1 MYIIPI
7 HSHLTVHHIKPVIRK
22 ASNMASLFLKSTIT
36 ILLIFLTLSII
47 AKADRRFVLD
57 SDGKPVFN
65 GGRYYMIPQTI
76 GIGGGLTRTTKDNYT
91 PCPYYVTRDSDETS
105 NGMPLTIS
113 SPLKILYLPESSS
126 VSIAF
131 QEMITVCIQSMGW
144 GVVPDDLA
152 GKLYVTTGGDNVN
165 WKFLIKKAEGESR
178 NNVYNIRIYN
188 EQSSKDSNV
197 GFFEDDG
204 LLGVTDDIPLKVMF
218 KKAFDVIEL

>member
-1 MYIIPI
+1 
-7 HSHLTVHHIKPVIRK
+7 
-22 ASNMASLFLKSTIT
+22 MASIFLKSSTT
-36 ILLIFLTLSII
+36 ILFIFSTLSI
-47 AKADRRFVLD
+47 AAAAGGFVLD
-57 SDGKPVFN
+57 SDGEPLFN
-65 GGRYYMIPQTI
+65 GRQYYMIPQTI
-76 GIGGGLTRTTKDNYT
+76 GIGGGLTRTTKDDYT
-91 PCPYYVTRDSDETS
+91 PCPYYVTRDKDETS

-144 GVVPDDLA
+144 GVVPDDSA
-152 GKLYVTTGGDNVN
+152 GKLYVATGGDNVN
-165 WKFLIKKAEGESR
+165 WKFLIKQAEEESR

>member
-1 MYIIPI
+1 
-7 HSHLTVHHIKPVIRK
+7 
-22 ASNMASLFLKSTIT
+22 MASIFLKSTTT
-36 ILLIFLTLSII
+36 ILFIFSVLFIVTEAL
-47 AKADRRFVLD
+47 VLD
-57 SDGKPVFN
+57 SDGEPVFN
-65 GGRYYMIPQTI
+65 GGQYYMIPQNI
-76 GIGGGLTRTTKDNYT
+76 GFGGGLTRTTKDDYT
-91 PCPYYVTRDSDETS
+91 PCPYYVTRDKDETS

-165 WKFLIKKAEGESR
+165 WKFLIKQAEGESR